1 MTASV
6 NPPVTYDE
14 RLRVP
19 LWWWPAALG
28 VAGVVAAEI
37 HGGAPGLQA
46 VLPYA
51 VLLPMTLLLLGVGS
65 RGRVRVRE
73 QVLSVP
79 GARIG
84 LDHLAE
90 PVVLD
95 RSALR
100 QQTGP
105 MADRDAFVVSRPWL
119 HSAVRVMLTDPEDD
133 TPYWVIGTRQPER
146 LAAALR
152 RR

>member
-1 MTASV
+1 MKPSED
-6 NPPVTYDE
+6 PPVTYHE
-14 RLRVP
+14 KLRVP

-51 VLLPMTLLLLGVGS
+51 ILLPLTLFLLVAGS
-65 RGRVRVRE
+65 RGRVQVRDE
-73 QVLSVP
+73 VLSVP
-79 GARIG
+79 GARIE
-84 LDHLAE
+84 LNRLAE

-105 MADRDAFVVSRPWL
+105 MADRNAFVVSRPWL
-119 HSAVRVMLTDPEDD
+119 HSAVRVMLHDPEDD

-152 RR
+152 TG